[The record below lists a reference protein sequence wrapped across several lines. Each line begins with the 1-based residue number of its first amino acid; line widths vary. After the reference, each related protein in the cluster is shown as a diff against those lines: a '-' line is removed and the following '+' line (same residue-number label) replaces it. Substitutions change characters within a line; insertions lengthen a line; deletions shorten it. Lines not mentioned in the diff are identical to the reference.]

1 MAKHTPGP
9 WKVCGYN
16 RAILQDK
23 VSMDGCSLTIAELP
37 TCMGPQHPN
46 GYDEA
51 NATLMAAAPDLL
63 EALYVARGYM
73 TEANS
78 RPEDYALVCS
88 ALLKAED

>member
-1 MAKHTPGP
+1 MSKHTPGP

-37 TCMGPQHPN
+37 ICMGPQHPN

-51 NATLMAAAPDLL
+51 NAALMAAAPELL
-63 EALYVARGYM
+63 EALRSLYYAVSDEVAHLP
-73 TEANS
+73 TQAPS
-78 RPEDYALVCS
+78 WV
-88 ALLKAED
+88 